1 MNFKEHLNGGIAMG
15 SAISIII
22 GDPILLFITIFFA
35 LLPDIDIKVSKPNQM
50 FSNRFF
56 NYILFNILHVRHRG
70 FFHSKIF
77 GMILFSFGFLTFNIY
92 IAFAILMG
100 YLTHLRL
107 DEII

>member
-1 MNFKEHLNGGIAMG
+1 MNFKEHLSGGIAMG

-22 GDPILLFITIFFA
+22 GDPILLFVTIFFA

-50 FSNRFF
+50 FSNRIF
-56 NYILFNILHVRHRG
+56 NYIMFDIFHVRHRG

-77 GMILFSFGFLTFNIY
+77 GIILFSLGFFIFNIY